1 MSSSFSAFSG
11 EYTLEYWAAE
21 VQRGLSLEQVP
32 EKLRAR
38 VARRVGRAGGPP
50 PRRPPRMR
58 QRAGKRPLRRLW
70 AALRLRSGGA
80 AVWGW
85 RWLWLCL
92 SSAWPLCF
100 GCWAGCLLALAA
112 AASWKDWAGERRRRA
127 LLGALWK
134 VGQRCRLGRYAESHH
149 RSVGPQGQ
157 RQVLRFT

>member
-70 AALRLRSGGA
+70 AALRLRLGGA

-92 SSAWPLCF
+92 SSPWPFCF
-100 GCWAGCLLALAA
+100 GCWAGCLPALAA
-112 AASWKDWAGERRRRA
+112 AA
-127 LLGALWK
+127 LWK
-134 VGQRCRLGRYAESHH
+134 VGRRCRLGRYAESHH